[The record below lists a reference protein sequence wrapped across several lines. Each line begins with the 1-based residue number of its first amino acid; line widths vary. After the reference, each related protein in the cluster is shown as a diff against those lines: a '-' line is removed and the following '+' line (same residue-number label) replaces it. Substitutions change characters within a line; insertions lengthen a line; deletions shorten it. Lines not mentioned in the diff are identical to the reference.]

1 MISYQAS
8 KINEEYAKIILE
20 KEISRSEEEHEVLRE
35 HMSAVDAA
43 LQMASDARR
52 EGGQA
57 ETREPSVT
65 EAVRS
70 IAPADSASHGE
81 PVIAQDASIPVVK
94 KAQFKLNGE
103 PCPTCQGMMGMM
115 PFASQS
121 FSMKHAFGILE
132 RFQLRVAASMAS

>member
-1 MISYQAS
+1 MSYQAS

-20 KEISRSEEEHEVLRE
+20 KEISRSEEEHDVVTA

-43 LQMASDARR
+43 LQMTSDARR

-57 ETREPSVT
+57 DTHESSLT
-65 EAVRS
+65 EVIRS
-70 IAPADSASHGE
+70 IAPADSASHAE

-103 PCPTCQGMMGMM
+103 PCPTCQGMM
-115 PFASQS
+115 PFASRS
-121 FSMKHAFGILE
+121 FSTKHAFGTLE
-132 RFQLRVAASMAS
+132 RFQVLVVASGAS